1 MKLKTQIFGEIEIDE
16 KKKLV
21 FEQGVIGYP
30 DYKEFFLLY
39 DIEKEGKSLVSW
51 LQSAED
57 ECFALPVINP
67 LVVEEGYNPTVE
79 DEILAS
85 LGSVED
91 EFAVFT
97 TIRVPEDITKM
108 TVNLKAPIIVNIT
121 TQKCCQIIVEDQGY
135 EVRVPVYDILKSKK
149 EEK

>member
-39 DIEKEGKSLVSW
+39 DIEKEGKSLISW

-67 LVVEEGYNPTVE
+67 LEVKEGYNPTVE
-79 DEILAS
+79 DEILAT

>member
-1 MKLKTQIFGEIEIDE
+1 MRLKTQIFGEIEIDE
-16 KKKLV
+16 SKKLV

-30 DYKEFFLLY
+30 DYKTFFLLY
-39 DIEKEGKSLVSW
+39 DIEKEGKHSISW
-51 LQSAED
+51 LQSADD
-57 ECFALPVINP
+57 ECFALPVIDP
-67 LVVEEGYNPTVE
+67 LIIDANYNPTVE
-79 DEILAS
+79 DEKLAA

-108 TVNLKAPIIVNIT
+108 TVNLKAPIIVNTT
-121 TQKCCQIIVEDQGY
+121 TQKGCQIIIEGQNY
-135 EVRVPVYDILKSKK
+135 EVRVPVYDILKARK